1 MKEIFNELR
10 RMSFIYGKYY
20 FFGIYLR
27 NIFYWNSNYKT
38 SLPLN
43 FSRHETFI
51 RVQTKPPQKFRG
63 KGHRDQSSTKNPH
76 QSPLRSQEI
85 DFQIAQV
92 IPHQGGCN
100 KDDTNSS
107 MGKKIAIRSTQKNT
121 LVSFNLALDRSK
133 SLFTPK
139 LFSLPPPVETLAPW
153 AETMKILV
161 MPRSPLPAPIPL

>member
-1 MKEIFNELR
+1 
-10 RMSFIYGKYY
+10 MSFIYGKYY

-139 LFSLPPPVETLAPW
+139 LFSLPPPPVETLAPW